1 MAAEPFI
8 AIPVTNPDAIKSL
21 MIGPRPTL
29 TTCPPKP
36 QRIGFPEEWA
46 YRIVRTRL
54 RRPSPARICGSF
66 ERKPGTF
73 SEPSSGLPNMDVLT
87 LLLRDS
93 SEYVEM
99 PAKSKGLMEYSE
111 STMNR

>member
-21 MIGPRPTL
+21 ITGPKPTL
-29 TTCPPKP
+29 TTWPPKP

-46 YRIVRTRL
+46 YRIARISVRRL
-54 RRPSPARICGSF
+54 SPARMCGSF
-66 ERKPGTF
+66 DRKPGRF
-73 SEPSSGLPNMDVLT
+73 SEPSSGLPNMDALT

-99 PAKSKGLMEYSE
+99 PVKSKGLME
-111 STMNR
+111 